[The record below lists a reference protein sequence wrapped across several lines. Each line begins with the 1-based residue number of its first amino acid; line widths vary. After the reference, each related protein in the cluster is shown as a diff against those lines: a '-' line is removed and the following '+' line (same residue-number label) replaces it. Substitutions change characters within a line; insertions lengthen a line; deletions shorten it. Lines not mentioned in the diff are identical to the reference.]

1 MEDQKFLVKS
11 LLETEI
17 PIRKGRYGNLY
28 KLKQCILHAG
38 GYLIKNNNIFKESIH
53 ENYNLDWINYWTSK
67 RGNTFGGDSLN
78 DLLILENGKKI
89 SILKKKGR
97 EFHIKGSAIL
107 FQYIYDKNFHHFVCT
122 ALPRLAYAINND
134 FSDIKILLREDT
146 PKYQLDMIKK
156 IIKKNKIIHIKNDES
171 YFCEEILLTT
181 FPQQVSFD
189 VIDNFYVDFFKL
201 KKDTKADDYLFIS
214 RERSKKRPI
223 LNENEVE
230 NFFKKKGF
238 KICFSS
244 QLNIDQRINTFGKAK
259 CLAGV
264 FSAGLA
270 NLIFAINCKKIIF
283 IEHPLYSISKEYI
296 KICKKR
302 NIDIVI
308 IKKNKIYKF
317 FYKILSIILSP
328 FRKKTL
334 INTNNSDFWK
344 VDIQN
349 LKKYI

>member
-1 MEDQKFLVKS
+1 
-11 LLETEI
+11 
-17 PIRKGRYGNLY
+17 
-28 KLKQCILHAG
+28 
-38 GYLIKNNNIFKESIH
+38 
-53 ENYNLDWINYWTSK
+53 
-67 RGNTFGGDSLN
+67 
-78 DLLILENGKKI
+78 
-89 SILKKKGR
+89 
-97 EFHIKGSAIL
+97 
-107 FQYIYDKNFHHFVCT
+107 
-122 ALPRLAYAINND
+122 
-134 FSDIKILLREDT
+134 
-146 PKYQLDMIKK
+146 
-156 IIKKNKIIHIKNDES
+156 
-171 YFCEEILLTT
+171 
-181 FPQQVSFD
+181 

-244 QLNIDQRINTFGKAK
+244 QLTIDQRINTFGKAK

-302 NIDIVI
+302 NIDVVIV
-308 IKKNKIYKF
+308 KKNKIYKF

-328 FRKKTL
+328 LRKKTL
-334 INTNNSDFWK
+334 VNTNNSDFWK

-349 LKKYI
+349 LKKFI